1 MSNRVAIV
9 TGGTSG
15 IGLETAKALVR
26 SGVTVYTLSRRDFSA
41 EGMRHLKAD
50 ITDEQ
55 AAQAAVRQVAQEQG
69 HIDILVNCAGSGIAG
84 AIEFTELSD
93 AKFQFDVGFFGM
105 VNMNKAVLPIMRQ
118 QHSGRIVN
126 ISSVAAPAA
135 IPFQAYYS
143 AVKAAINTYT
153 LALQNEVKPFGI
165 TTLAIMPGD
174 IKTGFTGARKTSL
187 AGDDV
192 YGGRIQ
198 RSVHKMEL
206 DEQNGA
212 TPEQAGAYIAKL
224 ALQKKVKPLY
234 AIGFISKCE
243 AVLLR
248 LLPSKLCVYIVGKL
262 YSGE

>member
-1 MSNRVAIV
+1 MGKPVAIV

-15 IGLETAKALVR
+15 IGLEVARALAS
-26 SGVTVYTLSRRDFSA
+26 SGVTVYTLSRRAFEM
-41 EGMRHLKAD
+41 EGLRHLKAD

-55 AAQAAVRQVAQEQG
+55 AAQNAVSQVAAEQG
-69 HIDILVNCAGSGIAG
+69 KVDILVNCAGSGIAG
-84 AIEFTELSD
+84 AIEFTELAD
-93 AKFQFDVGFFGM
+93 AKFQFEVGFFGM
-105 VNMNKAVLPIMRQ
+105 VNMTKAALPLMRK

-143 AVKAAINTYT
+143 AVKSAINTYT
-153 LALQNEVKPFGI
+153 LALQNEVRPFGI
-165 TTLAIMPGD
+165 SVIAVMPGD

-187 AGDDV
+187 AGDEI

-212 TPEQAGAYIAKL
+212 TPEKAGAYIAKL
-224 ALQKKVKPLY
+224 ALQRKVKPLY
-234 AIGFISKCE
+234 AIGFLSKCE

-248 LLPSKLCVYIVGKL
+248 FLPNKLCNYIVGKM